1 MVPDQACIN
10 YILGPEK
17 HEVIE
22 HPTFK
27 QDYFDTY
34 TNVVFLDLTVYDYL
48 VEQQLYVRLSVEF
61 IKGGGVT
68 CSHSLTSVQVS

>member
-1 MVPDQACIN
+1 MCENDQNIQPFR
-10 YILGPEK
+10 L
-17 HEVIE
+17 
-22 HPTFK
+22 K
-27 QDYFDTY
+27 QDYFDHF